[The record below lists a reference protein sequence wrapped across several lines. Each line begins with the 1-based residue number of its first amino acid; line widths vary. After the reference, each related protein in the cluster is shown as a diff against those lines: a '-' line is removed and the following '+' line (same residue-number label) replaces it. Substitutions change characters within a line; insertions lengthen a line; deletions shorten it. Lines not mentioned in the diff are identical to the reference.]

1 MQLHSFLQTREVH
14 TSATPLDATSK
25 VNLLNSINYDADLIL
40 NQVHTH
46 LSLGRILCL
55 QLFRLDDIWWHYH
68 NTTDRQ
74 YLLYQM
80 LALVDLI
87 IIAQSHEITTT

>member
-25 VNLLNSINYDADLIL
+25 VNLFSSINYDADLIL
-40 NQVHTH
+40 TQVHTH
-46 LSLGRILCL
+46 LSLSRILCL
-55 QLFRLDDIWWHYH
+55 QLFRYDIWWHYH

-74 YLLYQM
+74 YLLYEM